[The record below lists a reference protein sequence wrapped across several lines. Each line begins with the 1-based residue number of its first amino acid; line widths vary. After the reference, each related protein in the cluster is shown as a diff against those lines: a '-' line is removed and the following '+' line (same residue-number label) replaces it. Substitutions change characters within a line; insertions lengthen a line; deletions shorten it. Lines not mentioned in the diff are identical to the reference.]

1 MHLVQNKGDP
11 MSEEFNAKIKLL
23 IKSEKALLSLEMKK
37 KSRQTVW
44 ITLALVAVLVTL
56 IMVNITTY
64 LYLSSTH
71 TPLEAASILTGMN
84 IAVAVLFFV
93 LASKQTVGAEA
104 ASIEDIRDFAWEQ
117 VSTDIDEVKQ
127 HATDLKN
134 TVVKVK
140 KTVDSF
146 TTGDAFGI
154 KKVLPIITTL
164 IDLNKKR

>member
-1 MHLVQNKGDP
+1 

-37 KSRQTVW
+37 KSRQTLW
-44 ITLALVAVLVTL
+44 IALALVAVLVTL
-56 IMVNITTY
+56 VMVNITAY

-71 TPLEAASILTGMN
+71 TNLEAATILTGLN
-84 IAVAVLFFV
+84 IAVAVIFFV
-93 LASKQTVGAEA
+93 LASRQTVGAEA
-104 ASIEDIRDFAWEQ
+104 ASIEDIRDFAWKQ
-117 VSTDIDEVKQ
+117 VSTDLDEVKQ
-127 HATDLKN
+127 NMTEFKN
-134 TVVKVK
+134 SVVKVK
-140 KTVDSF
+140 KTVDGF

>member
-1 MHLVQNKGDP
+1 
-11 MSEEFNAKIKLL
+11 MSEDFNAKIKLL

-44 ITLALVAVLVTL
+44 VALGLVAVLVTL
-56 IMVNITTY
+56 VMVNITAY
-64 LYLSSTH
+64 LYLATTH
-71 TPLEAASILTGMN
+71 TPLEAAAILTGLN
-84 IAVAVLFFV
+84 IAVAVFFFI
-93 LASKQTVGAEA
+93 LASRQSIGAEA

-117 VSTDIDEVKQ
+117 VSSDLDEVKQ
-127 HATDLKN
+127 QANDFKN
-134 TVVKVK
+134 SVVKVK
-140 KTVDSF
+140 KTVDGF

>member
-1 MHLVQNKGDP
+1 
-11 MSEEFNAKIKLL
+11 MSEDFNAKIKLL

-44 ITLALVAVLVTL
+44 IALGLVAVLVTL
-56 IMVNITTY
+56 VMINFTAY

-71 TPLEAASILTGMN
+71 TQLEAAAILTGMN
-84 IAVAVLFFV
+84 IAVAVLFFI
-93 LASKQTVGAEA
+93 LASRQTLGAEA
-104 ASIEDIRDFAWEQ
+104 ASIEDIRDFAWDQ

-127 HATDLKN
+127 HAADLKN
-134 TVVKVK
+134 SVVRVK
-140 KTVDSF
+140 KTVDNF

-164 IDLNKKR
+164 IDLNKRK

>member
-1 MHLVQNKGDP
+1 
-11 MSEEFNAKIKLL
+11 MSEDFNAKIKLL

-44 ITLALVAVLVTL
+44 IALGLVAVLVTL
-56 IMVNITTY
+56 VMINITAY
-64 LYLSSTH
+64 LYLSSTL
-71 TPLEAASILTGMN
+71 TPLEAAAIQTAVN
-84 IAVAVLFFV
+84 IVLAVLFFM
-93 LASKQTVGAEA
+93 LASRQTLGDEA

-134 TVVKVK
+134 SVVKAK

-164 IDLNKKR
+164 IELNKKR

>member
-1 MHLVQNKGDP
+1 
-11 MSEEFNAKIKLL
+11 MSEDFNAKIKLL

-44 ITLALVAVLVTL
+44 IALALVAVLVTL
-56 IMVNITTY
+56 VMVNITAY

-93 LASKQTVGAEA
+93 LASRQTVGAEA
-104 ASIEDIRDFAWEQ
+104 SSIEDIRDFAWEQ
-117 VSTDIDEVKQ
+117 VSSDLDEVKQ

-134 TVVKVK
+134 SVVKVK
-140 KTVDSF
+140 KTVDGF

-164 IDLNKKR
+164 IDLNKRR

>member
-1 MHLVQNKGDP
+1 
-11 MSEEFNAKIKLL
+11 MSEDFNAKIKLL

-44 ITLALVAVLVTL
+44 VALGLVAVLVTL
-56 IMVNITTY
+56 VMVNITAY
-64 LYLSSTH
+64 LYLAATR
-71 TPLEAASILTGMN
+71 TPLEAAAILTGLN
-84 IAVAVLFFV
+84 IAVAVLFFL
-93 LASKQTVGAEA
+93 LASRQSVGAEA

-117 VSTDIDEVKQ
+117 VSSDLDEVKQ
-127 HATDLKN
+127 QANDFKN
-134 TVVKVK
+134 SVVKVK
-140 KTVDSF
+140 KTVDGF

>member
-1 MHLVQNKGDP
+1 
-11 MSEEFNAKIKLL
+11 MSEDFNAKIKLL
-23 IKSEKALLSLEMKK
+23 IKSEKALLSLEMRK

-44 ITLALVAVLVTL
+44 VALGLVAVLVTL
-56 IMVNITTY
+56 VMINITAY

-71 TPLEAASILTGMN
+71 SQLEAAAILTGLN
-84 IAVAVLFFV
+84 IAVAVIFFMI
-93 LASKQTVGAEA
+93 ASRQHLGAEA

-127 HATDLKN
+127 HATDFKN
-134 TVVKVK
+134 SVVKVK
-140 KTVDSF
+140 KTVDGF

-164 IDLNKKR
+164 IDLNKRK

>member
-1 MHLVQNKGDP
+1 
-11 MSEEFNAKIKLL
+11 MSEDFNAKIKLL

-44 ITLALVAVLVTL
+44 VALGLVAVLVTL
-56 IMVNITTY
+56 VMINITAY
-64 LYLSSTH
+64 LYLSATH
-71 TPLEAASILTGMN
+71 TQLEAAAILTGLN
-84 IAVAVLFFV
+84 IAVAILFFV
-93 LASKQTVGAEA
+93 LASRQSVGAEA

-117 VSTDIDEVKQ
+117 VSGDLDEVKQ
-127 HATDLKN
+127 HAADLKN
-134 TVVKVK
+134 SVVKVK

>member
-1 MHLVQNKGDP
+1 
-11 MSEEFNAKIKLL
+11 MSEDFNAKMKLL

-37 KSRQTVW
+37 KSRQTIWVA
-44 ITLALVAVLVTL
+44 LGLVAVLVTL
-56 IMVNITTY
+56 VMINITAY
-64 LYLSSTH
+64 LYLSATH
-71 TPLEAASILTGMN
+71 TQLEAATILTGLN
-84 IAVAVLFFV
+84 IAVAILFFV
-93 LASKQTVGAEA
+93 LASRQSVGAEA

-117 VSTDIDEVKQ
+117 VSGDLDEVKQ
-127 HATDLKN
+127 HAADLKN
-134 TVVKVK
+134 SVVKVK

>member
-1 MHLVQNKGDP
+1 
-11 MSEEFNAKIKLL
+11 MSEDFNAKIKLL
-23 IKSEKALLSLEMKK
+23 VKSEKALLSLEMRK

-44 ITLALVAVLVTL
+44 VALGLIAVLVTL
-56 IMVNITTY
+56 VMINITAY
-64 LYLSSTH
+64 LYLSSTR
-71 TPLEAASILTGMN
+71 TALEAATIQTGVN
-84 IAVAVLFFV
+84 IVLAVLFFI
-93 LASKQTVGAEA
+93 LASRQTLGAEA

-134 TVVKVK
+134 SVVKVK

-164 IDLNKKR
+164 IDLNKRK

>member
-1 MHLVQNKGDP
+1 
-11 MSEEFNAKIKLL
+11 MSEDFNAKMKLL

-37 KSRQTVW
+37 KSRQTIWVA
-44 ITLALVAVLVTL
+44 LGLVAVLVTL
-56 IMVNITTY
+56 VMINITAY
-64 LYLSSTH
+64 LYLSTTH
-71 TPLEAASILTGMN
+71 TQLEAATILTGLN
-84 IAVAVLFFV
+84 IAVAILFFI
-93 LASKQTVGAEA
+93 LASRQSVGAEA

-117 VSTDIDEVKQ
+117 VSGDLDEVKQ
-127 HATDLKN
+127 HAADLKN
-134 TVVKVK
+134 SVVKVK

>member
-1 MHLVQNKGDP
+1 MHSAQNKGIL
-11 MSEEFNAKIKLL
+11 MSEDFNAKIKLL

-44 ITLALVAVLVTL
+44 IALGLVAVLVTL
-56 IMVNITTY
+56 VMINITAY
-64 LYLSSTH
+64 LYLSTTH
-71 TPLEAASILTGMN
+71 TQLEAATILTGLN
-84 IAVAVLFFV
+84 IAVAILFFM
-93 LASKQTVGAEA
+93 LASRQSVGAEA

-127 HATDLKN
+127 NVTEFKN
-134 TVVKVK
+134 SVVKVK
-140 KTVDSF
+140 KTVDNF

>member
-1 MHLVQNKGDP
+1 
-11 MSEEFNAKIKLL
+11 MSEDFNAKIKLL

-44 ITLALVAVLVTL
+44 VALGLVAVLVTL
-56 IMVNITTY
+56 VMVNFTAY
-64 LYLSSTH
+64 LYLSSTR
-71 TPLEAASILTGMN
+71 TQLEAATILTGMN
-84 IAVAVLFFV
+84 IAVAILFFI
-93 LASKQTVGAEA
+93 LASRQTVGAEA

-127 HATDLKN
+127 QAADFKSS
-134 TVVKVK
+134 VVKVK
-140 KTVDSF
+140 KTVDNF

-164 IDLNKKR
+164 IDLNKRK

>member
-1 MHLVQNKGDP
+1 

-44 ITLALVAVLVTL
+44 IALALVAVLVTL
-56 IMVNITTY
+56 VMVNITAY
-64 LYLSSTH
+64 LYLSSTR
-71 TPLEAASILTGMN
+71 TNLEAATILTGLN
-84 IAVAVLFFV
+84 IAVAVIFFV
-93 LASKQTVGAEA
+93 LASRQTVGAEA

-117 VSTDIDEVKQ
+117 VSTDLDEVKQ
-127 HATDLKN
+127 NMTEFKN
-134 TVVKVK
+134 SVVKVK
-140 KTVDSF
+140 KTVDGF